1 MKIGHVVNTKKV
13 ATHAE
18 VDLRWIV
25 KVVQNIIAPSVF
37 FFINWCLIDVMLVE
51 YYAILIVG

>member
-1 MKIGHVVNTKKV
+1 MKIGHVVNTKKMV
-13 ATHAE
+13 TRAE

-37 FFINWCLIDVMLVE
+37 FFINWCLIGVVSWLNIMQ
-51 YYAILIVG
+51 Y